1 MKYIIFIGFVS
12 ILGVNQI
19 IQDNTKPS
27 YLKLDQEITFVNDSI
42 QKDTLKVRLL
52 KKEQILVRYS
62 KKTDTLYFQGAYGP
76 ISTSNLDSIDYENWD
91 YVSDN
96 AVIVFTDSSLNLIT
110 KNPESNIPY
119 KKLLVTH
126 R

>member
-52 KKEQILVRYS
+52 KKEQILIRYS
-62 KKTDTLYFQGAYGP
+62 KTTDTLYFQGAYGP
-76 ISTSNLDSIDYENWD
+76 ISTTNLDSIDYENWD

-96 AVIVFTDSSLNLIT
+96 AVIVFTDSNLNLIT

>member
-27 YLKLDQEITFVNDSI
+27 YLKLDHEITFVNDSI

-52 KKEQILVRYS
+52 KKEQ
-62 KKTDTLYFQGAYGP
+62 K
-76 ISTSNLDSIDYENWD
+76 E
-91 YVSDN
+91 
-96 AVIVFTDSSLNLIT
+96 
-110 KNPESNIPY
+110 
-119 KKLLVTH
+119 
-126 R
+126 